1 MFRLEREMTPIAA
14 AWMAERGLT
23 VRHEFETPWGSCD
36 LLGVQF
42 DEEKVRH
49 RLAHGQ
55 REAIGPP
62 ERVRL
67 LHRIPEERAITM
79 ERLAKLMGHELAHD
93 LLSADLTL
101 LLDRKFVV
109 SPRAGQYRRIN
120 GWDPISKS
128 IVAVELKLARVTDAL
143 AQARTNRLVADESYV
158 GLPADTADRVLQGH
172 NRAMFEE
179 HGVGLLRITRTSCNI
194 VLAATSQP
202 RRQDPALR
210 THCLERFWRQRA
222 STSTTSSTA
231 SQPSQALG

>member
-1 MFRLEREMTPIAA
+1 MVRLEREMTPIAA

-23 VRHEFETPWGSCD
+23 VRREFETPWGSCD

-49 RLAHGQ
+49 RLARGQ

-67 LHRIPEERAITM
+67 LHRIPEERAITL
-79 ERLAKLMGHELAHD
+79 ERLAKLMGHELARD

-120 GWDPISKS
+120 GWDP
-128 IVAVELKLARVTDAL
+128 
-143 AQARTNRLVADESYV
+143 
-158 GLPADTADRVLQGH
+158 
-172 NRAMFEE
+172 
-179 HGVGLLRITRTSCNI
+179 LLS
-194 VLAATSQP
+194 
-202 RRQDPALR
+202 
-210 THCLERFWRQRA
+210 
-222 STSTTSSTA
+222 
-231 SQPSQALG
+231 